1 MHTKV
6 VLYDGSM
13 KYECVPHIC
22 YGMHVYIHNIYMTFM
37 QQHVYTHEPARGEQ
51 KQRKNRT
58 SWFTLD
64 AQKVQNQR
72 HKTICEKLFKKMC

>member
-1 MHTKV
+1 
-6 VLYDGSM
+6 
-13 KYECVPHIC
+13 
-22 YGMHVYIHNIYMTFM
+22 M

-72 HKTICEKLFKKMC
+72 HKTICEKLFKKNVLKLQPP